1 MDDRENR
8 RPTEQ
13 RGSAATRERPQQV
26 RRRPQ
31 GARPRT
37 GTASE
42 QARARKERLAA
53 REAEAR
59 PAREPEQT
67 TNNGFVSRGMSSARP
82 VRPIK
87 DVSEKNA
94 SVAPEDAP
102 DTTPAEAEPRRRQAA
117 SRRSKPAKK
126 KKPRR
131 IYNTNFGFKFLTML
145 AVVGVIILAMMI
157 FFRVRH
163 IKTAFRGVM
172 DRSTATDEAGNPIEG
187 ITVQP
192 ADGQTLSYY
201 TSREIIDASGIN
213 IDDNLLSLSKAA
225 VASRIHAALPYI
237 NEIQIK
243 KKLPSTVIITVSEFT
258 VTYGIQ
264 DLTGQWWL
272 ISREGRVLE
281 AADAQSVKS
290 HMLVTGMPIQVPKPG
305 DYIKPVA
312 TDGADLSEI
321 AAKRTATVTALPL
334 LERSPFAKQLLS
346 MDVST
351 SYDII
356 LWYGTQ
362 FEIKLGN
369 TENLEYKLQYLQAV
383 LEELGKDKSGTID
396 LTFTEDNGAHFL
408 PFG

>member
-8 RPTEQ
+8 RPTDR
-13 RGSAATRERPQQV
+13 RGSAATRERPLPS

-31 GARPRT
+31 SARPRT

-42 QARARKERLAA
+42 QAKARRERLAA
-53 REAEAR
+53 REDGSASSQDPDQVPRPRPVPRESAASAR
-59 PAREPEQT
+59 SIRPVEPAEPEQ
-67 TNNGFVSRGMSSARP
+67 GQ
-82 VRPIK
+82 
-87 DVSEKNA
+87 E
-94 SVAPEDAP
+94 E
-102 DTTPAEAEPRRRQAA
+102 AEAAKRQSAPNPRRKTPNTRKQK
-117 SRRSKPAKK
+117 RAKK

-163 IKTAFRGVM
+163 IETVQRGVV
-172 DRSTATDEAGNPIEG
+172 DRTGVTDEAGNPIDG
-187 ITVQP
+187 ISVES
-192 ADGQTLSYY
+192 ADGKVLSYY
-201 TSREIIDASGIN
+201 TPQEIIDASGIN

-264 DLTGQWWL
+264 DLAGQWWL

-281 AADAQSVKS
+281 STDAQSVKT
-290 HMLVTGMPIQVPKPG
+290 HLVVTGMPIQVPKPG

-321 AAKRTATVTALPL
+321 AAKRAATLTALPL
-334 LERSPFAKQLLS
+334 LERTPYAKQLVS

-362 FEIKLGN
+362 YEVKLGN

-383 LEELGKDKSGTID
+383 LEELGKEKSGTID
-396 LTFTEDNGAHFL
+396 LTFSEDNGAHFL

>member
-8 RPTEQ
+8 RPTER
-13 RGSAATRERPQQV
+13 RGSAATRERPTPP

-31 GARPRT
+31 AARPRT

-42 QARARKERLAA
+42 QARARQERLAA
-53 REAEAR
+53 RAAAAEAV
-59 PAREPEQT
+59 REEPRQT
-67 TNNGFVSRGMSSARP
+67 RSRP
-82 VRPIK
+82 VTKDSGATRAVRP
-87 DVSEKNA
+87 VEPA
-94 SVAPEDAP
+94 AEEAAQQPERTERADRSKA
-102 DTTPAEAEPRRRQAA
+102 AARRRSTDTRKQKRA
-117 SRRSKPAKK
+117 RK
-126 KKPRR
+126 KKPHR

-145 AVVGVIILAMMI
+145 AVVGVIVLAMLI

-163 IKTAFRGVM
+163 IETAFRGVT
-172 DRSTATDEAGNPIEG
+172 DRSTATDAEGNPIAG
-187 ITVQP
+187 ISVES
-192 ADGQTLSYY
+192 ADGTALSYY
-201 TSREIIDASGIN
+201 TAQEIIDASGIN
-213 IDDNLLSLSKAA
+213 VDDNLLSLSKAA

-258 VTYGIQ
+258 VTYSIQ
-264 DLTGQWWL
+264 DLAGQWWL

-281 AADAQSVKS
+281 PADAQIAKN
-290 HMLVTGMPIQVPKPG
+290 HMVVTGMPIQVPNPG

-321 AAKRTATVTALPL
+321 AAKRTATLTALPL
-334 LERSPFAKQLLS
+334 LERSSFAKQIVS

-362 FEIKLGN
+362 YEIKLGN

-383 LEELGKDKSGTID
+383 LEELGKEKSGTID

>member
-1 MDDRENR
+1 MDDRDNR
-8 RPTEQ
+8 RVTER
-13 RGSAATRERPQQV
+13 RGSAASRERPLPP

-31 GARPRT
+31 SARPRA

-42 QARARKERLAA
+42 QARARQARLAA
-53 REAEAR
+53 KSTESDSGPEAEHASRSR
-59 PAREPEQT
+59 PASRDTAAVRSVRAVEPASDSPQQQGRSDPQARAGT
-67 TNNGFVSRGMSSARP
+67 PRKRTDASAG
-82 VRPIK
+82 
-87 DVSEKNA
+87 
-94 SVAPEDAP
+94 
-102 DTTPAEAEPRRRQAA
+102 RRQK
-117 SRRSKPAKK
+117 RAKK
-126 KKPRR
+126 KKPHR

-163 IKTAFRGVM
+163 IKPVLQGVV
-172 DRSTATDEAGNPIEG
+172 DRSTATDEAGNPVEN
-187 ITVQP
+187 VNVES
-192 ADGQTLSYY
+192 ADGQPLSYY
-201 TSREIIDASGIN
+201 TPQEIIDASGIN

-225 VASRIHAALPYI
+225 VASRIHAALPYV

-264 DLTGQWWL
+264 DVSGQWWL

-281 AADAQSVKS
+281 SADAQTVKG
-290 HMLVTGMPIQVPKPG
+290 HMLVTGMPIQAPAIG

-321 AAKRTATVTALPL
+321 AAKRTAALTALPL
-334 LERSPFAKQLLS
+334 LERAPFAKQIVS
-346 MDVST
+346 MDLST

-362 FEIKLGN
+362 FEVRLGN
-369 TENLEYKLQYLQAV
+369 TENLTYKLQYLQAV
-383 LEELGKDKSGTID
+383 LDELGKEKSGTID
-396 LTFTEDNGAHFL
+396 LTFSEDNGAHFL